1 MRSRCAQA
9 RRDLAD
15 PAGNE
20 TPKDFPRQTRQPHE
34 NQSGDA
40 RPVVFGKGV
49 FRDASTSGT
58 SRARSWTKTKSGV
71 GVSLCANTDPERDS
85 ISTNGRQTCS
95 NTPPAKSLS

>member
-1 MRSRCAQA
+1 MRSRRAQA

-20 TPKDFPRQTRQPHE
+20 TPKDFSRQTRQPHE

-58 SRARSWTKTKSGV
+58 SRARSWAEIKSGI

-85 ISTNGRQTCS
+85 IFTKGGQTCS
-95 NTPPAKSLS
+95 TTAPAKS